1 MHWNDHEFGSIYGV
15 IPKLTS
21 ETGFKKC
28 AKTVALSREWWVS
41 WQFFL
46 CVWGGVALFLFK
58 WDDQEFSSIYGV
70 TPKPTLKI
78 GPKQSRWGA
87 VEELLVD
94 FIVEKIQHFTNYLR
108 TILQHW
114 YYPPYRLPTAYITH
128 YRTVYTLL
136 TCRWRR
142 TINWLVNYTVRK
154 AIIRQRYSC
163 KHAVKKQ

>member
-1 MHWNDHEFGSIYGV
+1 MHWNDHEFGSVYGV

-46 CVWGGVALFLFK
+46 CVCVGGFVLIQMRWPRIQFHIRGNPKTDFENRAKTVAVGRC
-58 WDDQEFSSIYGV
+58 WGV
-70 TPKPTLKI
+70 TC
-78 GPKQSRWGA
+78 
-87 VEELLVD
+87 D
-94 FIVEKIQHFTNYLR
+94 FIVQKIQHFTNYLR

-114 YYPPYRLPTAYITH
+114 YYPLYRLPTAYITH

-142 TINWLVNYTVRK
+142 TINWTRNLPVVQSKLY
-154 AIIRQRYSC
+154 C
-163 KHAVKKQ
+163 KKGNN